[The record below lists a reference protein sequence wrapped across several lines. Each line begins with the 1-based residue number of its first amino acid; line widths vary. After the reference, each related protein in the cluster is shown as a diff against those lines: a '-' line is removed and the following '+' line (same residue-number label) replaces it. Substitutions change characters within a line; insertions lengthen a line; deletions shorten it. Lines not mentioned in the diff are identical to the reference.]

1 VPRRNHKATIPPTPL
16 SKIGIWPESPST
28 LHSWPDGPPPPDR
41 VAFPGRVA
49 AQHPRRQF
57 AGHPEMRDKP
67 AAKTAAR
74 APIAAAA
81 SRGDAILAR
90 ARADAGRPVSW
101 ADGLALLAA
110 ELAAEAA

>member
-16 SKIGIWPESPST
+16 SKLGVWRESPST

-41 VAFPGRVA
+41 VAFPDRVA
-49 AQHPRRQF
+49 AQHPRRRY
-57 AGHPEMRDKP
+57 AGHPEMRAKP
-67 AAKTAAR
+67 AAKTAAPSR
-74 APIAAAA
+74 IAAVAP
-81 SRGDAILAR
+81 RGDALAPR

-110 ELAAEAA
+110 EMASEAA

>member
-1 VPRRNHKATIPPTPL
+1 
-16 SKIGIWPESPST
+16 
-28 LHSWPDGPPPPDR
+28 
-41 VAFPGRVA
+41 
-49 AQHPRRQF
+49 
-57 AGHPEMRDKP
+57 MRDKP